1 MVEFESRISNGDNEP
16 MKTPLMRLKEIE
28 IGEPLES
35 AIRRMVEAGLNWTE
49 IANELNVP
57 YATMNDWRRQLSIKT
72 VRTVE
77 FGEVQQPVG

>member
-1 MVEFESRISNGDNEP
+1 